1 MGDSVIQGTFHFH
14 STYSHDGKN
23 TLSETVSSL
32 NALGFSFCVMT
43 EHFED
48 FDAPKL
54 ERYVREAHELTDRT
68 GFLVIPGVEV
78 DLSGLHTIV
87 FPVTEYAEIA
97 RFAQG
102 QDTDFPLFK
111 ILAHP
116 SKYSFEKVARHV
128 EKYHINGVELWNQQ
142 ADGRYTPPLAF
153 LALLKGQPWRNRCR
167 YFFGCDLHNS
177 RFAPS
182 NVISIQAGIPL
193 ASEAVVSALTEGN
206 FIARNVPTGIEYSNG
221 SDRTDFDAW
230 LQAVSRKSNYRGK
243 ILRGVRSCLK
253 SIYRMLPRDV
263 RHSLN
268 DFKNFVRD
276 KV

>member
-153 LALLKGQPWRNRCR
+153 LALLGLLRALGPAVACHQRAPQIRRLR
-167 YFFGCDLHNS
+167 QLRLHRQS
-177 RFAPS
+177 GDDPLTLFSQRQSPS
-182 NVISIQAGIPL
+182 
-193 ASEAVVSALTEGN
+193 
-206 FIARNVPTGIEYSNG
+206 
-221 SDRTDFDAW
+221 TD
-230 LQAVSRKSNYRGK
+230 
-243 ILRGVRSCLK
+243 
-253 SIYRMLPRDV
+253 
-263 RHSLN
+263 
-268 DFKNFVRD
+268 
-276 KV
+276 